1 MLQLLALARENAAL
15 TRELILSREND
26 ATLREL
32 LAAIH
37 ETWTGRACR
46 SGDSCGAT
54 GGVAAC
60 HAHLEWNRE
69 GIWLSRRAI

>member
-46 SGDSCGAT
+46 SGESCGA
-54 GGVAAC
+54 AAR
-60 HAHLEWNRE
+60 LEALLRAMPISS
-69 GIWLSRRAI
+69 GIGKEYG